1 MLFGILKRCSRC
13 KICIAQTICS
23 NTDCR
28 KVLAVFRMTSALYSG
43 NITINRTMQIEIN
56 DDLQL
61 VRPPVNVYRSF
72 LCAIIALNALLYA
85 FAKRVLLCS
94 VIYLYPQ
101 RVIFWSSAFRRRG
114 VSIPPRPSFGCKNKA
129 DHCPVAAPRLL
140 ECLTFYEVKPCFK
153 LISIRFPCFF
163 VPVYIRFCRVP
174 IAAQLCSDG
183 CNNATRTL
191 DSSKYLAFFVVLFL
205 SAAHAYPFGIS
216 DL

>member
-101 RVIFWSSAFRRRG
+101 RVVFWSSAFRRWG
-114 VSIPPRPSFGCKNKA
+114 NSCLIAKLFP
-129 DHCPVAAPRLL
+129 HAPL
-140 ECLTFYEVKPCFK
+140 KP
-153 LISIRFPCFF
+153 
-163 VPVYIRFCRVP
+163 
-174 IAAQLCSDG
+174 
-183 CNNATRTL
+183 
-191 DSSKYLAFFVVLFL
+191 
-205 SAAHAYPFGIS
+205 PFGRLNIPF
-216 DL
+216 LNILNNNRTR